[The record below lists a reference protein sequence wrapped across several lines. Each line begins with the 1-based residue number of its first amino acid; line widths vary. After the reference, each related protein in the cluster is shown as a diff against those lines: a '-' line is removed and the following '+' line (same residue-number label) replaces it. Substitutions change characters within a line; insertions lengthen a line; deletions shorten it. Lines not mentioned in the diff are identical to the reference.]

1 MRINYFTALI
11 PYSGS
16 WVLSAYA
23 LKLYPTISYLT
34 RERCQRFWKPSL
46 KLTRTNLL
54 IQQQSD
60 PFRVPENKK
69 RLEVKVKPYSNPN
82 LNAMQLLNCIFENN
96 LLGWRIKQKAYH
108 HDECNLTQ
116 LETFC
121 MPFLK
126 RFAFGLTI
134 KNIFWENVILQ
145 VNALNAH

>member
-1 MRINYFTALI
+1 
-11 PYSGS
+11 
-16 WVLSAYA
+16 
-23 LKLYPTISYLT
+23 
-34 RERCQRFWKPSL
+34 L
-46 KLTRTNLL
+46 KLTRTILL

-60 PFRVPENKK
+60 QFRVPENKK
-69 RLEVKVKPYSNPN
+69 RLEVKVKPYSNPK

-96 LLGWRIKQKAYH
+96 LLGWRIKQKAY

-134 KNIFWENVILQ
+134 KNIF
-145 VNALNAH
+145 